1 MKLRK
6 STIVLAGIAVLMLA
20 APMTTWAADYVPRIL
35 TGVIKAQSW
44 TDENPRQGIYELTLG
59 EDPQLAQVTE
69 GHDPYLVP
77 LGGAVY
83 QDGMMYGIHFKQ
95 EWDPYDQAYTYT
107 IINLAYDMNDWH
119 RVRGQKLGSMYG
131 NLISTCGLTR
141 DPVTGQNFGIFY
153 NFNMNNEVIDTKLAT
168 IDFVNTEASGAP
180 RKQIVGK
187 VEGHFVAIAAAD
199 NGLLYAVGKDG
210 WLYVVDKVLEE
221 EATLVM
227 TYPLADLGIADI
239 SNNPSSMTIDPR
251 TKKMYWSYVSNAQ
264 KSFLYEIEDYQSLAP
279 KARRLMQVPDNAW
292 LVNMFIAPMTA
303 DDDAPAAVSGLTAD
317 FTGELTRGTVAF
329 TMPTT
334 TYGGDMLSGALTYT
348 VYADGEQVAT
358 GEAQAGEQVT
368 KQVTVNSPGKE
379 VELRVTATNSVG
391 EGVESHITR
400 YIGRDKPLP
409 VSNLRLNYNNDTEY
423 ARLTWEEPTHGVRGI
438 GLTPANLSYLVVR
451 QPDGVVVADGLK
463 LPAFGEKL
471 SKTDE
476 LKSYYYEVVVQNGT
490 QLSDTARS
498 NNIVVGQALVPPFF
512 EDFTTQQGFDRFT
525 VVDANTDGVKPQYS
539 DWRNTWVRF
548 HKVYTYSGT
557 VSDHAMIN
565 NYNQADDYLLTP
577 PLQLEKGGSYELR
590 LTAKKGYSD
599 KRYDQKMRVLVGP
612 AGEDLADYVVVKDTF
627 DIDDVNLM
635 EFMANVDIT
644 ADGIYQLA
652 LHCVSNANSG
662 ELYVDELHLAAS
674 LAASAP
680 AAVENLTAQADKDGY
695 LRATVTFNAPTKT
708 LHGDELTAISH
719 IDGIDTEGHVLGTL
733 LNPVPGSRCTLE
745 LEGLTNGIN
754 TYYVLAYAGEDAG
767 AKTAFELFA
776 GQDYPTEPTNI
787 LLADDGKEA
796 VLSWEAPAEGL
807 NGLKLNPDLLTFN
820 LYTINDD
827 GYPALLQKDIRSPH
841 HTGVATNTGEQQL
854 LYYALD
860 AQNSAG
866 YSELVATNSLVVG
879 EPYQL
884 PYHDGFDGQN
894 RQFVWIEGEYADWN
908 IGRVTISA
916 DGDGYA
922 MAFEPNRADY
932 GIYNL
937 GKLSLKG
944 AARPTLTF
952 SYYAIPTQGVATL
965 AVTADVSQTGKPDVL
980 CQIDYGKETKEGW
993 KTVEVDLSKYID
1005 SNYVI
1010 LGFAMVSL
1018 RDNAEPVT
1026 IVFDDLHIVADSQSG
1041 IEAPHSIAA
1050 TDSPRHCYDLQGR
1063 RIADGKMNK
1072 GIYICGDRKA
1082 FKK

>member
-6 STIVLAGIAVLMLA
+6 STILLAGIAVLMLA
-20 APMTTWAADYVPRIL
+20 APMKTWAADYVPRIL

-44 TDENPRQGIYELTLG
+44 TDDNPKQGIYELKLG
-59 EDPQLAQVTE
+59 EEPQLTQVTE

-119 RVRGQKLGSMYG
+119 RVRGQKLSSMYG
-131 NLISTCGLTR
+131 NLISSCGMTH
-141 DPVTGQNFGIFY
+141 DPVTGLNFGIFY
-153 NFNMNNEVIDTKLAT
+153 NFNMSYEVINTKLAT

-180 RKQIVGK
+180 KKSIVG
-187 VEGHFVAIAAAD
+187 VVDGHFVAIAAAD

-221 EATLVM
+221 EATTVA

-264 KSFLYEIEDYQSLAP
+264 KSYLYEIEGYNTLSP
-279 KARRLMQVPDNAW
+279 KAVRLMQVPDNAW
-292 LVNMFIAPMTA
+292 LVNMYIAPMAA
-303 DDDAPAAVSGLTAD
+303 DDQAPAAVTGLTAD
-317 FTGELTRGTVAF
+317 FAGELTRGTVSFA
-329 TMPTT
+329 MPTT
-334 TYGGDMLSGALTYT
+334 TYGGDPLSGELSYT
-348 VYADGEQVAT
+348 IYADGEQVAT
-358 GEAQAGEQVT
+358 GTATAGQQVD

-379 VELRVTATNSVG
+379 VELRVIAANSAG
-391 EGVESHITR
+391 EGAESHITR

-409 VSNLRLNYNNDTEY
+409 VTNLRLSYNNDTEF
-423 ARLTWEEPTHGVRGI
+423 ARLTWEEPTQGVRGI
-438 GLTPANLSYLVVR
+438 ELTPANLAYTVVR
-451 QPDGVVVADGLK
+451 QPDSVVVADGLK

-476 LKSYYYEVVVQNGT
+476 LKSYYYEVVVQNGA
-490 QLSDTARS
+490 QLSDIARS
-498 NNIVVGQALVPPFF
+498 NNIVVGQALVPPFD

-525 VVDANTDGVKPQYS
+525 VIDANNDGEKPKYS

-612 AGEDLADYVVVKDTF
+612 AGEDLADYVVVTDTF

-635 EFMANVDIT
+635 EFMTNIDIT
-644 ADGIYQLA
+644 ADGIYQIA

-680 AAVENLTAQADKDGY
+680 AAVENLVAKADANGY

-708 LHGDELTAISH
+708 MHGDELAAISH
-719 IDGIDTEGHVLGTL
+719 IDGIDADGRVLGTIV
-733 LNPVPGSRCTLE
+733 NPEPGSACTLQM
-745 LEGLTNGIN
+745 EGLTNGNN
-754 TYYVLAYAGEDAG
+754 TYYVLAYAGSDAG

-776 GQDYPTEPTNI
+776 GQDYPTEPTNVE
-787 LLADDGKEA
+787 LADDGKEA
-796 VLSWEAPAEGL
+796 VLSWTAPKEGI
-807 NGLKLNPDLLTFN
+807 NGLPLNPDLLTYN
-820 LYTINDD
+820 LYSIDAN
-827 GYPALLQKDIRSPH
+827 GYPVLLKSGIRSPYQ
-841 HTGVATNTGEQQL
+841 TGVATNTGEQEL
-854 LYYALD
+854 LYYAID

-866 YSELVATNSLVVG
+866 YSELTATNSLVVG

-894 RQFVWIEGEYADWN
+894 QQFVWIEGEYADWN
-908 IGRVTISA
+908 IGRVKMSA

-937 GKLSLKG
+937 GKLSL
-944 AARPTLTF
+944 ANAPRPVLTF

-980 CQIDYGKETKEGW
+980 FQADYSKETEEGW
-993 KTVEVDLSKYID
+993 KTVDVDLSKYVKND
-1005 SNYVI
+1005 YVI

-1026 IVFDDLHIVADSQSG
+1026 IIFDDLHIVADKQSG
-1041 IEAPHSIAA
+1041 IAGTTCQPSSS
-1050 TDSPRHCYDLQGR
+1050 TVCYDLQGR
-1063 RIADGKMNK
+1063 RVNGQPVK
-1072 GIYICGDRKA
+1072 GLYIMGGRKTVVR
-1082 FKK
+1082 